1 MPDSQRRT
9 TSRSSG
15 PRGRTGPGR
24 SGRGPSRAS
33 AGSVAPDGAGQTA
46 EQGRGAQAR
55 PRTTAG
61 GPGSVRRPVPVAAG
75 GGPRRPRLTG
85 RALVLLLVVGVLV
98 VSYASS
104 ARAYLQQRSE
114 IDALQAEIADRESA
128 IADLAEEKERWS
140 DEAYVVQQARE
151 LGYVM
156 PGETSYVVLD
166 EDGEPLEQDNELTD
180 PDEVVAE
187 DDPGFWE
194 DAWAS
199 VVLAGDPSAEQQS
212 TPATEIDGS
221 TEKDGN

>member
-1 MPDSQRRT
+1 MPDASRRS

-33 AGSVAPDGAGQTA
+33 GGSRPDDGRPDEAREVGGAS
-46 EQGRGAQAR
+46 RPAR
-55 PRTTAG
+55 PGRPTGSARTSG
-61 GPGSVRRPVPVAAG
+61 DGPATGR
-75 GGPRRPRLTG
+75 RRPRLTG

-114 IDALQAEIADRESA
+114 ITALQSQISETQASISDMET
-128 IADLAEEKERWS
+128 EKKRWK
-140 DEAYVVQQARE
+140 DEAYVEQQARE

-156 PGETSYVVLD
+156 PGETSYTVLD

-180 PDEVVAE
+180 PDAVVGT

-194 DAWAS
+194 EAWSS
-199 VVLAGDPSAEQQS
+199 VLLAGDPTSEDTS

-221 TEKDGN
+221 SGD